1 MTSITTIKKKFD
13 AELLF
18 TVQSED
24 NYEEFFKHKHLF
36 DFSNFPKDLKF
47 YDSENE
53 MVVGKMKVVKFVGLK

>member
-47 YDSENE
+47 YDSE
-53 MVVGKMKVVKFVGLK
+53 MKWSLAK

>member
-53 MVVGKMKVVKFVGLK
+53 MVVGKMKVVKFFGLK